1 MSERCTPRFEEL
13 ADTLGGIRC
22 ADAHPVGYVS
32 NPFGLADPLQPAIE
46 LVMIGA
52 AVLTLVHAV
61 RTLRRRRDATELGV
75 WLAAVVYVLV
85 LEPPLYFPEVF
96 GIDDHIPLVFVHNEF
111 TVGLIYDRM
120 PLYIL
125 LLYPAMVSLAWAVVA
140 RWDVGAG
147 RSRLGAA
154 AVTAVCVGTV
164 HHVFYEIFDMLGP
177 QRLWWAWD
185 LEVATNG
192 PRLASVPLSSMVNFA
207 LVMPAAFA
215 FLAVLL
221 LGRRR
226 RTTARSVLL
235 PALGVGVLTPL
246 VSAPGQLPAT
256 LLQVAPDVP
265 EQVAVAG
272 MVALLVAGLLV
283 TARELVRVAARGR
296 GVAQD
301 QVGLAHPVALGGA
314 YLLALAAMW
323 AVALPQTLDGGPL
336 VGSLP
341 YVVACFVACVL
352 VLVVTARCG
361 RAAPDD
367 TERDASGDADGSTA
381 PVGERVTG

>member
-13 ADTLGGIRC
+13 AASLGGVSC
-22 ADAHPVGYVS
+22 EDAHPVGYL
-32 NPFGLADPLQPAIE
+32 NDPFELADALQPAIE

-52 AVLTLVHAV
+52 AVLTLVHAIG
-61 RTLRRRRDATELGV
+61 TLRRRGDATPLGV

-96 GIDDHIPLVFVHNEF
+96 GIAEQVPLVFVHNEF

-125 LLYPAMVSLAWAVVA
+125 LLYPAMVSLAWSLVA
-140 RWDVGAG
+140 RWDLGAG
-147 RSRLGAA
+147 RSRLRGAA
-154 AVTAVCVGTV
+154 LVAVCVGTV
-164 HHVFYEIFDMLGP
+164 HHVFYELFDMLGP

-221 LGRRR
+221 LQRRP

-235 PALGVGVLTPL
+235 PAVVVGALTPL

-256 LLQVAPDVP
+256 LLQVAPGVP
-265 EQVAVAG
+265 EAVAVTG
-272 MVALLVAGLLV
+272 MVALLVGGLVV
-283 TARELVRVAARGR
+283 TGRELARVASRARSLGTGD
-296 GVAQD
+296 GVAR
-301 QVGLAHPVALGGA
+301 VGLGHPVALGAA
-314 YLLALAAMW
+314 YLVALAAMW
-323 AVALPQTLDGGPL
+323 LVSLPQTLDGGPL

-341 YVVACFVACVL
+341 YVVGCFVASGA
-352 VLVVTARCG
+352 VLVVTA
-361 RAAPDD
+361 AS
-367 TERDASGDADGSTA
+367 RDAVPPRDTA
-381 PVGERVTG
+381 AARPAVGGRLTP